1 MKRLLFPLL
10 LAGVLAGC
18 GAARNLPSATQA
30 DVKVAMDL
38 VNVPDDRVQVTLDPG
53 AFPEGPVRF
62 FIPKTVPGTY
72 SEDNYGRYVD
82 DLKAYDYRG
91 NELPVQREGDNTWLI
106 AQGASLDRIHYAV
119 NDSYDTEASG
129 DDAPFSP
136 AGTNILA
143 GQNFVLNL
151 HGFVGYFQGL
161 KERPYEITVSAPQN
175 LYPAT
180 SLPWEKTPDEKYL
193 FRARRYFEVIDNPI
207 QFTASAPESFQ
218 VGDITVHLSVY
229 SPNGVYSAADLKP
242 AMQRM
247 MQAQKAF
254 LGPISGTKQYTILVY
269 LSTMDDDAYGF
280 GALEHHTSTM
290 VVFPE
295 QMPPPQLEE
304 SMIDVVSHEFFHT
317 VTPLNVHSEE
327 IQYFDYNEPKMSR
340 HLWMYEGTT
349 EYFANLFQV
358 KEGLIDEADFYRRM
372 YTKIMN
378 ARRYNDS
385 LSFTEM
391 SQHVLEEPYSDQ
403 YTNVY
408 EKGALINMALDI
420 RLRELS
426 GGSYGVLDL
435 MRELSAKYDSDTPFK
450 DDALIGEIVAMT
462 YPEIQEFFDTHVSG
476 STPIDYGAFLAKV
489 GLTLGD
495 VEVESGYFLTDME
508 SQIPFIDVD
517 PADTDVIF
525 VREGIS
531 LNTFFQGL
539 GAQGG
544 DVIRQI
550 NGTDITL
557 DGIRMI
563 IGQSFAW
570 TPETEVT
577 MVVERDGE
585 TLTLQG
591 QAGKPTYVETR
602 IAPDPDASEAQLR
615 LRQAWLKG

>member
-1 MKRLLFPLL
+1 MRRLLFPLF

-18 GAARNLPSATQA
+18 GASRSLPSATETN
-30 DVKVAMDL
+30 VKVAMDL
-38 VNVPDDRVQVTLDPG
+38 VNVPDDRVRVTLDPG

-72 SEDNYGRYVD
+72 SEDNYGRYVED
-82 DLKAYDYRG
+82 FKAYDYRG
-91 NELPVQREGDNTWLI
+91 AELPVQREGDNTWVI
-106 AQGASLDRIHYAV
+106 AQGASLDRVGYAV
-119 NDSYDTEASG
+119 NDSYDTEGSG

-143 GQNFVLNL
+143 GKNFVLNL

-161 KERPYEITVSAPQN
+161 KERPYEITISAPGN

-180 SLPWEKTPDEKYL
+180 SLPWGKNADETYL

-218 VGDITVHLSVY
+218 VGDITVYLSVY
-229 SPNGVYSAADLKP
+229 SPNGTYSAADLKP

-254 LGPISGTKQYTILVY
+254 LGPISGTKSYTILVY
-269 LSTMDDDAYGF
+269 LSTMDNDAYGF
-280 GALEHHTSTM
+280 GALEHHTSTV

-295 QMPPPQLEE
+295 QMPAPQLEE

-327 IQYFDYNEPKMSR
+327 IQYFDYNDPKMSR

-378 ARRYNDS
+378 ASRYNDS

-391 SQHVLEEPYSDQ
+391 SEHVLKEPYADE
-403 YTNVY
+403 YANVY

-435 MRELSAKYDSDTPFK
+435 MRELSAKYDSNTPFK

-462 YPEIQEFFDTHVSG
+462 YPEIGEFFDTHVNG
-476 STPIDYGAFLAKV
+476 STPIDYGATLARV
-489 GLTLGD
+489 GLTLGE
-495 VEVESGYFLTDME
+495 VEVESGYFLTDLE
-508 SQIPFIDVD
+508 NQIPFIDVD
-517 PADTDVIF
+517 PADTDIIF
-525 VREGIS
+525 VREGIP

-539 GAQGG
+539 GARGG

-557 DGIRMI
+557 EGIRMI

-577 MVVERDGE
+577 MVVERDGQ

-591 QAGKPTYVETR
+591 RAGKPTYLQTR
-602 IAPDPDASEAQLR
+602 IASDPDASEAQLR